1 MGKFMP
7 MRKMYVLLGL
17 LSVPFLL
24 PAQNIVSVGAGTDLH
39 IAAGTSFYAGGLVLE
54 PSASFVL
61 NDNQLTRG
69 STVTQF
75 TVNSYASRV
84 FSFSGLTAPFS
95 GSIRFYYDDGELNG
109 LAETGLI
116 INDYNGVYWQ
126 ALTTASYDDGVNY
139 VQTQALSNVQLRELA
154 LSDAL
159 HTLPLQWG
167 PVAAWR
173 QGTSVLVQ
181 WITRQE
187 SLVRDFILERSS
199 DARSWVAAG
208 SPVAANNNSGENS
221 YRQQDAT
228 APAGRLYYR
237 IRQTDIDGRST
248 YSAIASVAAG
258 NMPAL
263 HVFPNPTA
271 ESFRLQGMDA
281 GDIVKVEL
289 FAANGARVQQWQKP
303 QTQYNIATL
312 SQGIY
317 QLTVELRNGERRH
330 FKLNKY

>member
-1 MGKFMP
+1 
-7 MRKMYVLLGL
+7 MRKIYLLPVL
-17 LSVPFLL
+17 LSVALATS
-24 PAQNIVSVGAGTDLH
+24 AQSVVSVGAGTDLH

-54 PSASFVL
+54 PSAPFVL
-61 NDNQLTRG
+61 NNNQLTRG

-84 FSFSGLTAPFS
+84 FSFSNLTAPFT
-95 GSIRFYYDDGELNG
+95 GSVRFYYEDAELNG

-116 INDYNGVYWQ
+116 INGYNGTYWQ
-126 ALTTASYDDGVNY
+126 ALTTASYDDGANY
-139 VQTQALSNVQLRELA
+139 VQTQPLSNVQLRELA

-173 QGTSVLVQ
+173 QGSAVQVQ
-181 WITRQE
+181 WTTRQE
-187 SLVRDFILERSS
+187 SLVRDFQAERST
-199 DARSWVAAG
+199 DARNWMPAG
-208 SPVAANNNSGENS
+208 NPVAARNNSEENS
-221 YRQQDAT
+221 YQLLDAG

-237 IRQTDIDGRST
+237 IRQTDLDGRST
-248 YSAIASVAAG
+248 FSAIATVAAG
-258 NMPAL
+258 AMPAL
-263 HVFPNPTA
+263 YVFPNPTA

-281 GDIVKVEL
+281 ADIVKAEL

-330 FKLNKY
+330 FKLHKY

>member
-24 PAQNIVSVGAGTDLH
+24 HAQNIVSVGAGTDLH

-54 PSASFVL
+54 PSSSFVL
-61 NDNQLTRG
+61 NNNQLTRG
-69 STVTQF
+69 STVSQF
-75 TVNSYASRV
+75 TVNAYASRV
-84 FSFSGLTAPFS
+84 YSFSNLTAPFT

-116 INDYNGVYWQ
+116 INDYNGTYWQ
-126 ALTTASYDDGVNY
+126 ALTTAGYDDGANY
-139 VQTQALSNVQLRELA
+139 VQTQPLSNVQLRELA

-167 PVAAWR
+167 PIAAWR
-173 QGTSVLVQ
+173 QGSSVQVQ
-181 WITRQE
+181 WTTRQE
-187 SLVRDFILERSS
+187 SLVRDFIVERSL
-199 DARSWVAAG
+199 DARSWLPVSSA
-208 SPVAANNNSGENS
+208 VAANNNSGENS

-248 YSAIASVAAG
+248 YSAVASVAAG
-258 NMPAL
+258 LMPAL
-263 HVFPNPTA
+263 YVFPNPTA

-281 GDIVKVEL
+281 ADIVKVEL

>member
-1 MGKFMP
+1 MP

-24 PAQNIVSVGAGTDLH
+24 HAQNIVSVGAGTDLH

-54 PSASFVL
+54 PSSSFVL
-61 NDNQLTRG
+61 NNNQLTRG
-69 STVTQF
+69 STVSQF
-75 TVNSYASRV
+75 TVNAYASRV
-84 FSFSGLTAPFS
+84 YSFSNLTAPFT

-116 INDYNGVYWQ
+116 INDYNGTYWQ
-126 ALTTASYDDGVNY
+126 ALTTAGYDDGANY
-139 VQTQALSNVQLRELA
+139 VQTQPLSNVQLRELA

-167 PVAAWR
+167 PIAAWR
-173 QGTSVLVQ
+173 QGSSVQVQ
-181 WITRQE
+181 WTTRQE
-187 SLVRDFILERSS
+187 SLVRDFIVERSL
-199 DARSWVAAG
+199 DARSWLPVSSA
-208 SPVAANNNSGENS
+208 VAANNNSGENS

-248 YSAIASVAAG
+248 YSAVASVAAG
-258 NMPAL
+258 LMPAL
-263 HVFPNPTA
+263 YVFPNPTA

-281 GDIVKVEL
+281 ADIVKVEL

>member
-1 MGKFMP
+1 MP

-17 LSVPFLL
+17 LSVPLLL
-24 PAQNIVSVGAGTDLH
+24 PAQDIVSVAPGTDLH

-61 NDNQLTRG
+61 NNNQLTRG
-69 STVTQF
+69 STVSQF

-84 FSFSGLTAPFS
+84 YSFSNLTAPFT
-95 GSIRFYYDDGELNG
+95 GSIRFYYDDGELNS
-109 LAETGLI
+109 LAEGSLM
-116 INDYNGVYWQ
+116 INDYNGSYWQ
-126 ALTTASYDDGVNY
+126 ALGTGSYDAGSNY
-139 VQTQALSNVQLRELA
+139 VQTQPLSNLMLRELA

-173 QGTSVLVQ
+173 QGSAVWVQ
-181 WITRQE
+181 WTTRQE
-187 SLVRDFILERSS
+187 SLVRDFMVERSA
-199 DARSWVAAG
+199 DNRNWIPVG
-208 SPVAANNNSGENS
+208 SAVAANNNSGENS

-248 YSAIASVAAG
+248 YSAIATVAAG

-263 HVFPNPTA
+263 YVFPNPTA

-281 GDIVKVEL
+281 AEIVKVEL
-289 FAANGARVQQWQKP
+289 FAANGARIQQWQKA
-303 QTQYNIATL
+303 QTQYTITTL

-330 FKLNKY
+330 FKLHKY

>member
-24 PAQNIVSVGAGTDLH
+24 HAQNIVSVGAGTDLH

-54 PSASFVL
+54 PSSSFVL
-61 NDNQLTRG
+61 NNNQLTRG
-69 STVTQF
+69 STVSQF
-75 TVNSYASRV
+75 TVNAYASRV
-84 FSFSGLTAPFS
+84 YSFSNLTAPFT

-116 INDYNGVYWQ
+116 INDYNGTYWQ
-126 ALTTASYDDGVNY
+126 ALTTAGYDDGANY
-139 VQTQALSNVQLRELA
+139 VQTQPLSNVQLRELA

-167 PVAAWR
+167 PIAAWR
-173 QGTSVLVQ
+173 QGSSVQVQ
-181 WITRQE
+181 WTTRQE
-187 SLVRDFILERSS
+187 SLVRDFIVERSL
-199 DARSWVAAG
+199 DARSWLPVS

-221 YRQQDAT
+221 YRQQDAA

-248 YSAIASVAAG
+248 YSAVASVAAG
-258 NMPAL
+258 LMPAL
-263 HVFPNPTA
+263 YVFPNPTA

-281 GDIVKVEL
+281 ADIVKVEL

>member
-1 MGKFMP
+1 MP

-24 PAQNIVSVGAGTDLH
+24 HAQNIVSVGAGTDLH

-54 PSASFVL
+54 PSSSFVL
-61 NDNQLTRG
+61 NNNQLTRG
-69 STVTQF
+69 STVSQF
-75 TVNSYASRV
+75 TVNAYASRV
-84 FSFSGLTAPFS
+84 YSFSNLTAPFT

-116 INDYNGVYWQ
+116 INDYNGTYWQ
-126 ALTTASYDDGVNY
+126 ALTTAGYDDGANY
-139 VQTQALSNVQLRELA
+139 VQTQPLSNVRLRELA

-167 PVAAWR
+167 PIAAWR
-173 QGTSVLVQ
+173 QGSSVQVQ
-181 WITRQE
+181 WTTRQE
-187 SLVRDFILERSS
+187 SLVRDFIVERSL
-199 DARSWVAAG
+199 DARSWLPVSSA
-208 SPVAANNNSGENS
+208 VAANNNSGENS

-248 YSAIASVAAG
+248 YSAVASVAAG
-258 NMPAL
+258 LMPAL
-263 HVFPNPTA
+263 YVFPNPTA

-281 GDIVKVEL
+281 ADIVKVEL

-317 QLTVELRNGERRH
+317 QLTVEPAQRRTTP
-330 FKLNKY
+330 F

>member
-1 MGKFMP
+1 MP

-17 LSVPFLL
+17 LSVSFLS
-24 PAQNIVSVGAGTDLH
+24 PAQNIVSVAAGTDLH

-61 NDNQLTRG
+61 NNNQLTRS
-69 STVTQF
+69 STVSQF

-95 GSIRFYYDDGELNG
+95 GSVRFYYDDAELNSLTEG
-109 LAETGLI
+109 SLI
-116 INDYNGVYWQ
+116 INGYNGSYWQ
-126 ALTTASYDDGVNY
+126 ALSTGSYDAGANY
-139 VQTQALSNVQLRELA
+139 VQAQPLSNVSLRELA

-167 PVAAWR
+167 PVTAWR
-173 QGTSVLVQ
+173 QGAAVLVQ
-181 WITRQE
+181 WTTRQE
-187 SLVRDFILERSS
+187 SLVRDFIVERSI
-199 DARSWVAAG
+199 DARGWIPIG
-208 SPVAANNNSGENS
+208 SSVAANNNSGENS

-263 HVFPNPTA
+263 YIFPNPTA

-281 GDIVKVEL
+281 ADIVKVEL
-289 FAANGARVQQWQKP
+289 FAANGTRVQQWQKA
-303 QTQYNIATL
+303 QTQYTIATL

-330 FKLNKY
+330 FKLHKN